1 MLQLQVWR
9 SIHTHLLRPFLLL
22 ASVEAFIARR
32 QLDLSTNALV
42 SIFSICS
49 SVLLSSPKDVSITR
63 IDFDHTTNPMLIPS
77 FESFSKSLVEMQP
90 YVYGSVSGV
99 TVRSTS
105 DQRLL
110 PVKKQIDQLFRAI
123 KSLSPLC

>member
-77 FESFSKSLVEMQP
+77 FESFSMQP